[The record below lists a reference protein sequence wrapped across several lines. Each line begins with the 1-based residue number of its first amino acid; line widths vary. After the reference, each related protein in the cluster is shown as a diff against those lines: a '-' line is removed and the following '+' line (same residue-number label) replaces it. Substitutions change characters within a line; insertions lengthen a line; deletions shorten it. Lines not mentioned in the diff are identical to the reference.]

1 MKKTPPPSLHRDTI
15 AYSEQAGGVKG
26 SGQLAICAA
35 DDDGGDDERQRVGD
49 GEGIKQAA
57 QPEKARKQKG
67 EPHAEDNFA
76 KQRNQ
81 G

>member
-1 MKKTPPPSLHRDTI
+1 MPAKTICDPS
-15 AYSEQAGGVKG
+15 YSRGVKG

-49 GEGIKQAA
+49 GEGIKQAV
-57 QPEKARKQKG
+57 QPEKEGKQKG